1 MIFREK
7 VLMEPLVIMYIKK
20 KKNLSRIINTFD
32 LSRDTK
38 LDFKNPDQKEV
49 CTKETHILK
58 FKKKSCF
65 VFTFCLCVFTDFCFG

>member
-58 FKKKSCF
+58 FKKKKLFCIYFLF
-65 VFTFCLCVFTDFCFG
+65 VCVH